1 MTTHLVRHQKLTK
14 RQIKEDPLVTAAFRG
29 KEFWDEHGRTILIVV
44 GALILAAVLGAIMI
58 RTRHQAEERAS
69 GSLFR
74 AEMAVMQGDYGSA
87 TQALK
92 ELVDNSP
99 GTRAARR
106 AMLLLGDSY
115 AALAN
120 PREAA
125 TWYRK
130 ALDRAGSDATMRK
143 ASRLGLAAALEDNTQ
158 FAEAAGSY
166 EQLAK
171 EAGSD
176 NERGRALLAQAR
188 CLLAAGQGKKADEVL
203 RAILTLPDAEQ
214 PVTDA
219 ARVRLG
225 ELRATQ
231 NPKTP

>member
-29 KEFWDEHGRTILIVV
+29 KEFWDEHGRTILIVA
-44 GALILAAVLGAIMI
+44 GALIAALVLGGLILNA
-58 RTRHQAEERAS
+58 RRQAEERAS

-74 AEMAVMQGDYGSA
+74 AELSVLQGDYQTAS
-87 TQALK
+87 QALK

-99 GTRAARR
+99 GTNAAKR

-130 ALDRAGSDATMRK
+130 ALDRAGSDATMRR
-143 ASRLGLAAALEDNTQ
+143 AARLGLAAALEDNRQ
-158 FAEAAGSY
+158 FADAAPYYSD
-166 EQLAK
+166 LAK
-171 EAGSD
+171 EPQSD
-176 NERGRALLAQAR
+176 NERGRALLGQAR
-188 CLLAAGQGKKADEVL
+188 CLLAAGQPQKAAEVL
-203 RAILTLPDAEQ
+203 QAVLALPDAEQ
-214 PVTDA
+214 PLTDA
-219 ARVRLG
+219 AHVRLG
-225 ELRATQ
+225 EIRATQ
-231 NPKTP
+231 TR

>member
-29 KEFWDEHGRTILIVV
+29 KEFWDEHGRTILIVA
-44 GALILAAVLGAIMI
+44 GALALAAVLGGYFVYA
-58 RTRHQAEERAS
+58 RQQAEVRAS

-74 AEMAVMQGDYGSA
+74 AEMSVLQGDYQTA

-99 GTRAARR
+99 GTNASKR

-115 AALAN
+115 AALTN

-143 ASRLGLAAALEDNTQ
+143 AARLGMATALEDNRQ
-158 FAEAAGSY
+158 FPEAAGY
-166 EQLAK
+166 YAELAK
-171 EAGSD
+171 ESGTD
-176 NERGRALLAQAR
+176 NERGRALLGQAR
-188 CLLAAGQGKKADEVL
+188 CLLAAGQGQKAGDVL
-203 RAILTLPDAEQ
+203 QAIVALPNAEQ
-214 PVTDA
+214 PIADA

-231 NPKTP
+231 TR